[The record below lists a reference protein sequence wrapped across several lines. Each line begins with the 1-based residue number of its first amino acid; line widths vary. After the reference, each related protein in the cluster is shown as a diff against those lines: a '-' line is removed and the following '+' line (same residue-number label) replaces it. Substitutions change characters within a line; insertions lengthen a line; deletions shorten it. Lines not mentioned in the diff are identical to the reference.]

1 MDKVV
6 RRMKRLP
13 AWAEGSADSGA
24 VAGCLPILIRVPV
37 FFEFYWVLLESVE
50 MRQAPFMSW
59 IQDLSAWDPFYVLS
73 LIMAVAMF
81 VQIKLNPAPKQAK
94 VIPFER

>member
-1 MDKVV
+1 
-6 RRMKRLP
+6 
-13 AWAEGSADSGA
+13 
-24 VAGCLPILIRVPV
+24 
-37 FFEFYWVLLESVE
+37 